1 MRQAMTV
8 WLAVCALAT
17 TAWAQGG
24 PDVLEAEMAV
34 RERAV
39 VVTVELDAG
48 WHVNAHR
55 PRQDYLIPTAL
66 TIAPPPGARVGEV
79 AYPAP
84 VDRQLEFSDEP
95 LLLYEGTFE
104 LTAPLEDAADGTY
117 RASLRYQAC
126 DDTTCLPPRTLE
138 LVATRGGGAAVA
150 PHSPDQIASLVEHY
164 GLGLTFLF
172 VGIVGLGL
180 NLTPCVYPMI
190 SVTIAFF
197 GGRGS
202 EGRARTVSHALL
214 YVVGICLSFS
224 VMGVMAAVTGSL
236 FGAALQQP
244 AVLGGISLLMVGL
257 ALSNFGVYQFRMP
270 AALTQMA
277 GRASDGALGAVFM
290 GLTMGIVGAPCIG
303 PIVAALLL
311 YVGAEQSPLL
321 GFGLFFALGLGM
333 GLPYVALALAA
344 GRLRRLPRGGMW
356 LGWVEWLFGFL
367 LLGLALYF
375 ATPLLPDTVVRVGWA
390 LLVAVAA
397 IVLGIVR
404 PVGGPAVRW
413 GLRLT
418 GLLLAAYSV
427 STLVEAEAAPPIDW
441 APFSEARLVSA
452 REAGRPVLIDFEA
465 TWCLPCRKMDRTTFR
480 DDRVVSVTESW
491 VMLKADVTEQDDQAE
506 ALMKRFQVPGV
517 PTYLLLGADGSE
529 RRRFVGYVEA
539 EAMATAMRET
549 AGPAERG

>member
-1 MRQAMTV
+1 MRRALAG
-8 WLAVCALAT
+8 WLAGGALAAA
-17 TAWAQGG
+17 AWAQPG
-24 PDVLEAEMAV
+24 PDVLKAELGVSA
-34 RERAV
+34 REVA
-39 VVTVELDAG
+39 VTVELKDG

-55 PRQDYLIPTAL
+55 PRQDYLIPTTL
-66 TIAPPPGARVGEV
+66 TIEPPAGARVGEV
-79 AYPAP
+79 AYPEP

-95 LLLYEGTFE
+95 LLLYEGTFR
-104 LTAPLEDAADGTY
+104 LAAPVETGAAGPW

-126 DDTTCLPPRTLE
+126 DDTTCLPPRTLD
-138 LVATRGGGAAVA
+138 LVATERAEGAAA
-150 PHSPDQIASLVEHY
+150 PAGGNEIASLVERY

-172 VGIVGLGL
+172 VGLVGLGL

-202 EGRARTVSHALL
+202 ERRARTVSHALL
-214 YVVGICLSFS
+214 YVLGICISFS
-224 VMGVMAAVTGSL
+224 VLGVVAAVTGSL

-244 AVLGGISLLMVGL
+244 AVLGGISVLMVGL
-257 ALSNFGVYQFRMP
+257 ALSNFGLYQFRMP
-270 AALTQMA
+270 DALTQMA
-277 GRASDGALGAVFM
+277 SRASEGALGAVFM

-311 YVGAEQSPLL
+311 YVGAQQSPLL

-356 LGWVEWLFGFL
+356 LGWMEWLFGFL

-375 ATPLLPDTVVRVGWA
+375 ATPLLPEAVVRVAWA
-390 LLVAVAA
+390 LLVGVGG
-397 IVLGIVR
+397 IVLGIVY
-404 PVGGPAVRW
+404 PVGAPAVRW

-418 GLLLAAYSV
+418 GLLVAAWSA
-427 STLVEAEAAPPIDW
+427 SALVVAEPASPIDW
-441 APFSEARLVSA
+441 APFSEERLAAARA
-452 REAGRPVLIDFEA
+452 DGRPVFIDFEA
-465 TWCLPCRKMDRTTFR
+465 DWCLPCRKMDRTTFR
-480 DDRVVSVTESW
+480 DGRVASVAESF
-491 VMLKADVTEQDDQAE
+491 VMLKADVTEQDERAD

-517 PTYLLLGADGSE
+517 PTYLLLGPDGQE
-529 RRRFVGYVEA
+529 QRRFVGYVGA

-549 AGPAERG
+549 AGQARRG